1 MGLREQILD
10 DIKNAM
16 KNKQAEK
23 LSAIRMLQAAIKYRE
38 IELRPNA
45 ITDQDIL
52 GVVKK
57 LTKQRKDSITEFEKA
72 GRNDLVDKEKFEL
85 SVLETYMPAQMGA
98 EQVAALKKDGRK
110 IMKVFSVGDG
120 FDFDSTRPYEDL
132 ADFFLFD
139 TKGKYH
145 GGNSRRF
152 DWEILKKYNQR
163 VPFFLSGGIGPADV
177 PEVAALAKMNLHALD
192 INSGVESAPALK
204 DPSAV
209 ENVMRELKKI
219 NIDKTIAI

>member
-1 MGLREQILD
+1 MKSGHAILLKVCGMRERSNILEIASLQPDYMGFIFYDKSPRFVGRDFEMPTIPGPIAKVGVFVNESTETMLD
-10 DIKNAM
+10 IVNRYHLD
-16 KNKQAEK
+16 
-23 LSAIRMLQAAIKYRE
+23 LLQLHGSE
-38 IELRPNA
+38 
-45 ITDQDIL
+45 
-52 GVVKK
+52 
-57 LTKQRKDSITEFEKA
+57 S
-72 GRNDLVDKEKFEL
+72 
-85 SVLETYMPAQMGA
+85 A